1 MDYNNNLFKGIIFSL
16 FVQKANTRCPIE
28 IIPLN
33 FDCSL
38 SSSLKAYSDL
48 TVLALELNTSLEDT
62 REQMNKHVFKR
73 LYSFNTKP
81 LQFAIVPTSST
92 GEEQPESTL

>member
-1 MDYNNNLFKGIIFSL
+1 M
-16 FVQKANTRCPIE
+16 RCSIE

-38 SSSLKAYSDL
+38 SASLKAYSDL
-48 TVLALELNTSLEDT
+48 IVLALELNTSLEDT
-62 REQMNKHVFKR
+62 REQMNKHVFRR
-73 LYSFNTKP
+73 LCSFNAKTLP
-81 LQFAIVPTSST
+81 SAIVPTSST